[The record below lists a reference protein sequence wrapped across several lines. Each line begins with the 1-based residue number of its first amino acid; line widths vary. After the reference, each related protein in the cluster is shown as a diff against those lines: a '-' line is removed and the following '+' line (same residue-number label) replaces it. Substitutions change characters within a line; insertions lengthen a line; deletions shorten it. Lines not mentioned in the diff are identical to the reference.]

1 MKDII
6 LASKSPRRRDLLNK
20 YGVDFQVVTRE
31 VEEFEYNREYPE
43 EYAMSLAFQKA
54 YEVAQEKEKSIV
66 IASDTIVSY
75 NGEILEKPKDR
86 KDAYEMLKK
95 LSGQRHAVIT
105 GLSVINLEDSIKL
118 VEYEKSWVYFKKI
131 DEDTIKSY
139 IASGEVFGKAGSY
152 AIQGLGGLLVEKID
166 GSYDNIV
173 GLPVNKLESLLKKYF
188 DIKLI

>member
-1 MKDII
+1 MKKII
-6 LASKSPRRRDLLNK
+6 LASKSPRRKDLLNK
-20 YGVDFQVVTRE
+20 YGVDFEIFTRE
-31 VEEFEYNREYPE
+31 VEEFEHNREYPE

-54 YEVAQEKEKSIV
+54 YEVALEKKNSIV

-75 NGEILEKPKDR
+75 NGEILEKPRDE
-86 KDAYEMLKK
+86 KDAYQMLEK
-95 LSGQRHAVIT
+95 LSGQRHEVIT

-118 VEYEKSWVYFKKI
+118 VEYEKSWVYFKEI

-152 AIQGLGGLLVEKID
+152 AIQGIGGLLVEKID

-173 GLPVNKLESLLKKYF
+173 GLPVNKLEFLLEKYF